1 MREDGLNKRVVDDY
15 GKATGR
21 KKLKYREKEKER
33 EGEVEVK

>member
-21 KKLKYREKEKER
+21 KKLKYREKER